1 MSNISFL
8 ILSLLGL
15 IFLVYTLIFLIK
27 RKEYE
32 SNRVL
37 NGYNVLI
44 FGVFLLGLT
53 FFIKFIKYLI
63 IEFSGYFGMLND
75 FLSFFDLISN
85 VFLLT
90 LFSISFLVG
99 VFIFREI

>member
-1 MSNISFL
+1 MSNTAFL
-8 ILSLLGL
+8 ILSLLGFIL
-15 IFLVYTLIFLIK
+15 LVYNLIILIK

-44 FGVFLLGLT
+44 FGVFLLVLT

-63 IEFSGYFGMLND
+63 IEFSGYFGLLNE
-75 FLSFFDLISN
+75 FLGFFDLMSN

-99 VFIFREI
+99 VFIFKEI

>member
-1 MSNISFL
+1 MSNTAFL
-8 ILSLLGL
+8 ILSLLGFIL
-15 IFLVYTLIFLIK
+15 LVYNLIILIK

-32 SNRVL
+32 SSRVL

-44 FGVFLLGLT
+44 FGVFLLVLT

-63 IEFSGYFGMLND
+63 IEFSGYFGLLNE
-75 FLSFFDLISN
+75 FLSFFDLIGS

-99 VFIFREI
+99 VFIFKEI